1 MNDNQT
7 WQDLRTLCKKKNVI
21 AKVLFNTNFLI
32 TPMNITLKW

>member
-1 MNDNQT
+1 MI
-7 WQDLRTLCKKKNVI
+7 WELFVKKKII